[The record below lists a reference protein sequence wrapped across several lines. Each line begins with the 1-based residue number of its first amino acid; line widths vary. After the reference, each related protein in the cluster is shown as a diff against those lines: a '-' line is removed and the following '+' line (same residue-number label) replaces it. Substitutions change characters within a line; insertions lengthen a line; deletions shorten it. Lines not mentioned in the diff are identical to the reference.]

1 MIQIPLL
8 ENTPGRAF
16 HFSTLALTAQL
27 PLFSAQAC
35 PGCQSCCF
43 SSDTALYNPAMNKRA
58 RKRLKEAIEK
68 KNLERQQ
75 MLKEQSSASSQTKER
90 RGFTVKPEKKRG

>member
-1 MIQIPLL
+1 MTALFVCVPLPREGPQSL
-8 ENTPGRAF
+8 
-16 HFSTLALTAQL
+16 L
-27 PLFSAQAC
+27 PVKHY
-35 PGCQSCCF
+35 
-43 SSDTALYNPAMNKRA
+43 LYNPAVNKRA

-68 KNLERQQ
+68 KNLERQK